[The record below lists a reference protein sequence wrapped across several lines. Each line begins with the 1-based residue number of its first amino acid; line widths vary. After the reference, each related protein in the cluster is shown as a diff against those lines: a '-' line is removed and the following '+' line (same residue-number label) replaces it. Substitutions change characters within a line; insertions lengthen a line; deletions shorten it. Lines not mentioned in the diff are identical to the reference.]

1 MRYGISILSIIPVR
15 REPDER
21 SEMVSQLLFGECYE
35 VIGRKDNWVQVAMQF
50 DGYQGW
56 IDSKLFIKL
65 SESAYKQY
73 NMHSPPVLE
82 ATIMEIEI
90 PGSGPMLIPA
100 GSSLPGFSSE
110 KGTLDVGG
118 RIFPVSRVFD
128 QVNRHHKHGI
138 ETLAVKF
145 LNSPYL
151 WGGRSVFGFD
161 CSGYVQVVFKILGI
175 ALQRDASQ
183 QALQGD
189 AVSRV
194 SEILPGDLVFF
205 TGDTG
210 KVNHVGIALSP
221 DTIIHCSGL
230 VRKDKL
236 DKKGIYHVGLHQYT
250 HQLSHLRRVI

>member
-56 IDSKLFIKL
+56 IDRKLFIKL

-100 GSSLPGFSSE
+100 GSNLPGFSIE

-128 QVNRHHKHGI
+128 QVNRHHRHGI
-138 ETLAVKF
+138 KRRRWF
-145 LNSPYL
+145 
-151 WGGRSVFGFD
+151 
-161 CSGYVQVVFKILGI
+161 
-175 ALQRDASQ
+175 
-183 QALQGD
+183 
-189 AVSRV
+189 
-194 SEILPGDLVFF
+194 
-205 TGDTG
+205 
-210 KVNHVGIALSP
+210 NHVFL
-221 DTIIHCSGL
+221 CE
-230 VRKDKL
+230 KC
-236 DKKGIYHVGLHQYT
+236 VGL
-250 HQLSHLRRVI
+250 